1 MSAPEFSAAGF
12 SRRLRDARI
21 RSGMTVQEAAAVCMM
36 PMPTL
41 EAYLYR
47 QHLPTASALFKI
59 AVGLSVSTDW
69 LLFGDGG
76 RNG

>member
-1 MSAPEFSAAGF
+1 MSAPMFCAAGF
-12 SRRLRDARI
+12 ARRLRDARI
-21 RSGMTVQEAAAVCMM
+21 RSGLTISEAAAACQM

-59 AVGLSVSTDW
+59 AVGLGVSSDW
-69 LLFGDGG
+69 LLFGDGT

>member
-1 MSAPEFSAAGF
+1 MSGPMFSAAGF
-12 SRRLRDARI
+12 SHRLRDARI
-21 RSGMTVQEAAAVCMM
+21 RSGLTIAEAATACQI

-59 AVGLSVSTDW
+59 AVGLGVSSDW
-69 LLFGDGG
+69 LLFGDGC